1 MKTRPVWAKL
11 FHADGRTDRKTHMT
25 KVTLA
30 FRNAANAPNKRK
42 DNFPFRLNCYQ
53 IPTVIYVSPGQFD
66 QLQLWKL
73 KNC

>member
-1 MKTRPVWAKL
+1 M
-11 FHADGRTDRKTHMT
+11 RTDRKTHMT
-25 KVTLA
+25 KVTVA

-66 QLQLWKL
+66 QLQL
-73 KNC
+73 